1 MYEDSYYADNEI
13 DRVIYQYY
21 RENGGYFLGNP
32 YAGQYPHCQLILDMD
47 SAPVSVLPVV
57 TSQSNYGYGVTCAA
71 MTQAELKYP
80 YHLDIVP
87 MTFFKKGME
96 LIAKADIKVRYR
108 DLDSKYLIK
117 SDEPAFTKL
126 ILPGS
131 RLADLLLQTKAFRIK
146 VEPVAKE
153 RNLHAVQVFRNRT
166 FGVEIQGKRIDFEE
180 LTAMVEIC
188 REAAAAVKSFA
199 MPEKEER

>member
-1 MYEDSYYADNEI
+1 MYEDSYYSDNDI

-21 RENGGYFLGNP
+21 RENGGCFLGNP
-32 YAGQYPHCQLILDMD
+32 YTGQYPHCQLILDMD
-47 SAPVSVLPVV
+47 RTPVSVLPVV
-57 TSQSNYGYGVTCAA
+57 TSQSNYGYGITCAA

-80 YHLDIVP
+80 YHLEIIP
-87 MTFFKKGME
+87 MTFFKKGVG
-96 LIAKADIKVRYR
+96 LIAKTGIKVRYR
-108 DLDSKYLIK
+108 DLDLKYLIK
-117 SDEPAFTKL
+117 SDEPAFTQL

-153 RNLHAVQVFRNRT
+153 RSLHAVQVFRNRT
-166 FGVEIQGKRIDFEE
+166 WGVEIQGKTIDFEE
-180 LTAMVEIC
+180 LSAMVEIC

-199 MPEKEER
+199 MPEREE